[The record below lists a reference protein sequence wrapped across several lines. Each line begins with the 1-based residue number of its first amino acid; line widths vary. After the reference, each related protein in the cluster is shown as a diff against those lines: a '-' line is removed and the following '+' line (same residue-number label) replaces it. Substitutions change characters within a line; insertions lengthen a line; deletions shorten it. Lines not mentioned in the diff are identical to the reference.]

1 MHLSKKPPVRKE
13 VNILG
18 IGTLSPDEIF
28 TISRLTNYG
37 AKIRNYQHTFYDFV
51 VNYDVCNVISHW
63 KLFLTPSKII
73 AMKSAVKYLACFGIP
88 LFILVMPLEWIPLE
102 AVTLVEK
109 RVIAIFFL
117 AALCWVLEPI
127 PVFATS
133 ILIILL
139 ELLMI
144 SNGGIAFFMESR
156 GDEELG
162 ELLTYQS
169 IMAAFASPIILLF
182 LGGFFLAMA
191 ATKYRLDIN
200 LARVLLKPF
209 GTKPAHVML
218 GLMVITA
225 VFSMFMSNTATTAM
239 MLAILAPVMTVFA
252 PHDLGRKGFALCI
265 PLAANLGGI
274 GTPIGTPPNVIA
286 LKYLTGTNEI
296 PFGTWMSFG
305 VPFVVVSLL
314 IGWFILNRLF
324 KTDTPSIELNMK
336 GKFLKNPKAY
346 IVYVTF
352 TLTIL
357 LWLTGTIHGINS
369 YVVAMIPVGVFV
381 SFQII
386 TKEDL
391 KRISWDVLWLVSG
404 GIALGLALDKSGL
417 ARNFVNSIPFEGFS
431 PYAIIVSA
439 TLLAMIMANFMSHT
453 ATANLMLPII
463 SALGASLPSLAP
475 MGGERMLILAVTF
488 SSSLGLALPISTP
501 PNALA
506 HGTGFVET
514 RDMSKVGM
522 IMIGVGFVLVYLVL
536 LILKKVNF
544 Y

>member
-1 MHLSKKPPVRKE
+1 
-13 VNILG
+13 
-18 IGTLSPDEIF
+18 
-28 TISRLTNYG
+28 
-37 AKIRNYQHTFYDFV
+37 
-51 VNYDVCNVISHW
+51 
-63 KLFLTPSKII
+63 
-73 AMKSAVKYLACFGIP
+73 MKSAVKYVVCFGIP
-88 LFILVMPLEWIPLE
+88 LVILAIPLNWIPLE
-102 AVTLVEK
+102 GITLVEQ
-109 RVIAIFFL
+109 RVIAIFAL

-133 ILIILL
+133 VLIVVL

-144 SNGGIAFFMESR
+144 SNGGIPFFMESR
-156 GDEELG
+156 GEADLG

-169 IMAAFASPIILLF
+169 IMATFASPIILLF

-209 GTKPAHVML
+209 GTKPANVML

-239 MLAILAPVMTVFA
+239 MLAILAPVMTVFS
-252 PHDLGRKGFALCI
+252 PDDLGRKGFALCI

-286 LKYLTGTNEI
+286 LKYLTGSNEI

-314 IGWFILNRLF
+314 VGWLILNRFF
-324 KTDTPSIELNMK
+324 KTQTPRIELNMK

-357 LWLTGTIHGINS
+357 LWLTGAIHGINS
-369 YVVAMIPVGVFV
+369 YVVAMIPVGIFA

-391 KRISWDVLWLVSG
+391 KKISWDVLWLVSG

-417 ARNFVNSIPFEGFS
+417 ARNFVNSIPFGEFS
-431 PYAIIVSA
+431 PFVIVLSA

-453 ATANLMLPII
+453 ATANLLLPII
-463 SALGASLPSLAP
+463 SALGASLPSLVP
-475 MGGERMLILAVTF
+475 LGGERMLILAVTF

-506 HGTGFVET
+506 HGTGFIET
-514 RDMSKVGM
+514 KDMSKIGI
-522 IMIGVGFVLVYLVL
+522 IMIGIGLILVYLL
-536 LILKKVNF
+536 LFILKNVNF